1 VSGIFY
7 AERGCHRNRDQQAIH
22 SPRERNNPADRQG
35 GAMQG
40 IHHKVCAAMLALAAL
55 LLTACGGDGGGSS
68 SSSGS
73 GAAMPPGGVHL
84 QVVSF
89 GDSLSDVGTFAPIA
103 RAVGGGRFTTNPG
116 QVWTQNVA
124 QHYGDTL
131 TAAFTIGITHALTVQ
146 GGLGYAEGGATVA
159 TPANLYDFLTD
170 VIGNVEMPVN
180 QQVASYLATH
190 GSFNANQLVLVWA
203 GSNDVLRAGALPAA
217 APTVQTAATTLA
229 QVIAQIVQNGA
240 LHVVV
245 VNVPNVGLSPEGI
258 TSPDGGANL
267 TQLSQLFNDGLNT
280 ALQTNGLQGK
290 VIQVDSYTWVNQIVA
305 SFQAN
310 GFVVSNT
317 SVACDPAKT
326 PHATALL
333 CSPATYVTAN
343 ADQTYMFAD
352 NLHPTTR
359 MHVLFAQFV
368 EQQIAK
374 SGLGH

>member
-1 VSGIFY
+1 
-7 AERGCHRNRDQQAIH
+7 
-22 SPRERNNPADRQG
+22 
-35 GAMQG
+35 MQG
-40 IHHKVCAAMLALAAL
+40 INHRVCAAMLAVMTSLLA
-55 LLTACGGDGGGSS
+55 ACGGGEGSGNG
-68 SSSGS
+68 SGS
-73 GAAMPPGGVHL
+73 ATPPGGVHL

-89 GDSLSDVGTFAPIA
+89 GDSLSDVGTYAPIA
-103 RAVGGGRFTTNPG
+103 SVVRGGRFTTNPG
-116 QVWTQNVA
+116 PVWTQNVA
-124 QHYGDTL
+124 QYYGDTL
-131 TAAFTIGITHALTVQ
+131 SAAFTIDITHALTAQ

-159 TPANLYDFLTD
+159 TPANLYDFLTN
-170 VIGNVEMPVN
+170 VIGNIEMPVN
-180 QQVASYLATH
+180 EQVSSYLAAH

-217 APTVQTAATTLA
+217 APIVQTAAATLA
-229 QVIAQIVQNGA
+229 QIVAQIVQGGA
-240 LHVVV
+240 THVVV
-245 VNVPNVGLSPEGI
+245 VNVPNVGLSPKGF
-258 TSPDGGANL
+258 SSGDGGANL
-267 TQLSQLFNDGLNT
+267 TQLSQLFNDSLNA
-280 ALQTNGLQGK
+280 ALQSNGLQGK
-290 VIQVDSYTWVNQIVA
+290 VIQIDAYTWVNQIVA

-326 PHATALL
+326 PDATALF

-359 MHVLFAQFV
+359 MHALFAQFV

>member
-1 VSGIFY
+1 MQRSI
-7 AERGCHRNRDQQAIH
+7 DQVRAAI
-22 SPRERNNPADRQG
+22 
-35 GAMQG
+35 
-40 IHHKVCAAMLALAAL
+40 LAVVIL
-55 LLTACGGDGGGSS
+55 LVAACGGDGGGSG
-68 SSSGS
+68 SSSGAS
-73 GAAMPPGGVHL
+73 GPAGGIAL

-103 RAVGGGRFTTNPG
+103 SAVGGGRFTTNPG
-116 QVWTQNVA
+116 QVWTQDVA
-124 QHYGDTL
+124 QYYGDTL
-131 TAAFTIGITHALTVQ
+131 SAAFTIGITHQLSAQ

-159 TPANLYDFLTD
+159 TPANLNDFLTD

-180 QQVASYLATH
+180 QQVSSYLSAH
-190 GSFNANQLVLVWA
+190 NSFNANQLVLVWA

-217 APTVQTAATTLA
+217 AQTVQTAATTLA
-229 QVIAQIVQNGA
+229 QIVGQIIQNGA
-240 LHVVV
+240 THVVV

-258 TSPDGGANL
+258 ASTDGGANL
-267 TQLSQLFNDGLNT
+267 TQLSQIFNNSLNS
-280 ALQTNGLQGK
+280 ALQAAGLQGK
-290 VIQVDSYTWVNQIVA
+290 VIQIDSYTWENQIIA
-305 SFQAN
+305 NFQAN

-317 SVACDPAKT
+317 SAACDPAKT
-326 PHATALL
+326 PHDTALL

-359 MHVLFAQFV
+359 LHALFAQFV